1 MFEKINTKE
10 AGDCDEWRGFFSR
23 YRELGASLWRPA
35 LALRGRDAERLRGS
49 GRRRI
54 GTLLPAAY
62 GAFGPPVFRLTV
74 HALRSDCGLGRE
86 WAARNPS
93 RSQFHEAVV
102 AFNAAVDGID
112 GNWDP
117 FMWTDAEP
125 QLCVGRELYGFS
137 MRLGDIGMTRRPAL
151 NGWRRGDIVAA
162 HASQDG
168 RLIFSIEMSVER
180 NGPDA
185 TPPPVPATPV
195 FYSRRTLPRPE
206 EPCVSD
212 ITFCRTT
219 MQDLRIGEVW
229 SGSGS
234 FRIEHEQ
241 LGDLAGGRV
250 LGARW
255 SSFEMT
261 KPPAE
266 VLGRWS
272 VTGSSGN

>member
-1 MFEKINTKE
+1 MNGEVCFLDIGNLAHPFGGQPWHFEGETLNVYVE
-10 AGDCDEWRGFFSR
+10 AD
-23 YRELGASLWRPA
+23 AAA
-35 LALRGRDAERLRGS
+35 LARYFPRPMALS
-49 GRRRI
+49 
-54 GTLLPAAY
+54 
-62 GAFGPPVFRLTV
+62 GPPVFRLTV

-151 NGWRRGDIVAA
+151 NDWRPGDIVAA

-206 EPCVSD
+206 EPSISD

-255 SSFEMT
+255 NSFEMT